1 MAATETTVG
10 QYRAY
15 AQANGRSMP
24 SSPSSQQGDDHP
36 VVNVSWDDGVAYCRW
51 AGGRL
56 PTEAEWEYA
65 ARGGQTGSKYP
76 WGNSI
81 SHENANYDGTGG
93 RDGWQQTSP
102 AGAFAANGFGLFD
115 MAGNAWEWC
124 ADWYGGYSGSFET
137 DPRGP
142 SSGSARVVR
151 GGSWNYS
158 PRYLRVSLRG
168 RGVPSGRN
176 VGSGFRCA
184 RDEFP

>member
-1 MAATETTVG
+1 
-10 QYRAY
+10 
-15 AQANGRSMP
+15 
-24 SSPSSQQGDDHP
+24 
-36 VVNVSWDDGVAYCRW
+36 
-51 AGGRL
+51 L

-124 ADWYGGYSGSFET
+124 ADWYEEYAVSSAT
-137 DPRGP
+137 DPIGP
-142 SSGSARVVR
+142 STGQYRVVR
-151 GGSWNYS
+151 GGSWNLN
-158 PRYLRVSLRG
+158 PRDLRVSYRFSLGPSLRYAIY
-168 RGVPSGRN
+168 
-176 VGSGFRCA
+176 GFRCA
-184 RDEFP
+184 RDVVP